1 VQQAFLA
8 SLRFAD
14 LPHIHFYALYSA
26 LADRLVALACA
37 QLSGTY
43 RLETHPALRSRR
55 RESLAACRALDAR
68 IQGLKA

>member
-1 VQQAFLA
+1 MQQAFLA